1 MCVIS
6 LLTCTLYITI
16 LQLTTITTFMGS
28 IEIFNSHYA
37 VGIYNPEKKCV
48 EVTWHGN
55 QTIEEYKA
63 LFEALLE
70 FQRNSGLEIKGYL
83 SDIRDQG
90 VVNPDSRKWF
100 EQVAL
105 PQAINQGL
113 KWAAVVFDG
122 NTFKRYYLNLILQVA
137 NIYGLPLK
145 FFNSKED
152 AYKWAE
158 TPNLK

>member
-1 MCVIS
+1 
-6 LLTCTLYITI
+6 
-16 LQLTTITTFMGS
+16 MGF
-28 IEIFNSHYA
+28 IEIFNSHFA

-55 QTIEEYKA
+55 QTFEEYKA

-70 FQRNSGLEIKGYL
+70 FQRSSGLEVIGYI

-90 VVNPDSRKWF
+90 VVNPNNRKWF

-105 PQAINQGL
+105 PTAVHQGL

-137 NIYGLPLK
+137 NVYGLPLK
-145 FFNSKED
+145 FFNSKDE
-152 AYKWAE
+152 AYKWGE
-158 TPNLK
+158 SVTVLK